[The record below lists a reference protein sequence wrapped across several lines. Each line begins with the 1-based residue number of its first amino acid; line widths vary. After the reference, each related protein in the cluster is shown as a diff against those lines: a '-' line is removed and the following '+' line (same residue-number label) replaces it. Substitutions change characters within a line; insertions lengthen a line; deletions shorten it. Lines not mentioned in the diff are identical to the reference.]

1 MGYRSIG
8 NKHRNDLEK
17 NFILS
22 SCFSLPLGKLGDLKF
37 LGYIFKFCS
46 YRDEYLVTISKIP
59 DFISFYKVEV
69 I

>member
-22 SCFSLPLGKLGDLKF
+22 SCFSLPRKLGDLKF

-46 YRDEYLVTISKIP
+46 YHDEYLVTISKIP